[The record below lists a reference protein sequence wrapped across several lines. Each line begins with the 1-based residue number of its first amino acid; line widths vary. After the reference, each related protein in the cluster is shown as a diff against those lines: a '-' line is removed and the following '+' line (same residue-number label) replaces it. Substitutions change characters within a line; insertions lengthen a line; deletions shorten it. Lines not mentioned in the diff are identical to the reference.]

1 MEILGLMISIMSGK
15 KIKNEKGK
23 KNEIIKE
30 NSKKYA
36 ASKNRMKKL
45 NAREPKEKMN
55 YSLHVTSRILQLKD
69 ILISFARKILIL
81 I

>member
-1 MEILGLMISIMSGK
+1 MDFLGLIISIMSGK

-45 NAREPKEKMN
+45 NARKQEKQMN
-55 YSLHVTSRILQLKD
+55 CFLHA
-69 ILISFARKILIL
+69 IS
-81 I
+81 

>member
-1 MEILGLMISIMSGK
+1 MISIMSGK

-30 NSKKYA
+30 NLKKYA
-36 ASKNRMKKL
+36 TSKNKMKKL
-45 NAREPKEKMN
+45 NVREPKEKMN